1 MGGVH
6 LKVLDS
12 HAQGSDHPRHTHTHT
27 HMAGEVLRTVK
38 CELVTLVEPFHERQ
52 PLVCRNIIVLYA
64 YTSTCI
70 TTFSYHSC
78 ILIVM
83 L

>member
-1 MGGVH
+1 MHRGVIIP
-6 LKVLDS
+6 D
-12 HAQGSDHPRHTHTHT
+12 THTHT

-64 YTSTCI
+64 YTST
-70 TTFSYHSC
+70 YNNL
-78 ILIVM
+78 LISLMHIDRNVVID
-83 L
+83 